1 MDLLTA
7 KEGLIAT
14 ASESLLS
21 EGRRLLRDGTGVA
34 PRGKGDGHR
43 DLRGTSRD
51 DNETWELLREWM
63 LGRLSVELWLLSVRV
78 SSVLVFLFSMISPPA
93 MITGAILSIKN

>member
-1 MDLLTA
+1 
-7 KEGLIAT
+7 
-14 ASESLLS
+14 
-21 EGRRLLRDGTGVA
+21 
-34 PRGKGDGHR
+34 
-43 DLRGTSRD
+43 
-51 DNETWELLREWM
+51 M